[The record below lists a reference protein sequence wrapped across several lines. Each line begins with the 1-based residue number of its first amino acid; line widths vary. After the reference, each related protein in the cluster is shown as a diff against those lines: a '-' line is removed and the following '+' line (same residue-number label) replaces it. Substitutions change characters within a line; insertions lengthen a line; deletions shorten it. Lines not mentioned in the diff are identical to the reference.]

1 MPFHNLRIALRA
13 QIAAMQLRRK
23 CNLPFTDSEKNVE
36 GYTEL
41 VKKLLRL
48 KYEGGTNCQRFVTLY
63 TEWLKLEVS
72 TSLHGI
78 VCYPAN
84 AGTLPKN
91 LEEMGYALFNYKFG
105 QRAPDEKLY
114 ASSRVLQCLFPRGVS
129 VLSKDGVPQNLF
141 FGIPKFSG
149 ASKDDDDD
157 LTGAKKTDFFKADN
171 FLTPGKSLKDVH
183 QIFVTEKS
191 NGENAKVGLVLIEG
205 KVYLWSGSKQTVTIT
220 DPEVDPKLCGLTE
233 EEHKRYP
240 GKTIAQM
247 WWNYWNSLSEAS
259 KTYLK
264 GEFSSGNI
272 TTIMGEVNRPWS
284 EHLVPITKPR
294 LDLFTLLG
302 RDGIAVSP
310 HKFLNWCNQMGIKE
324 GDEGVV
330 RVQISVHNLEQGQS
344 APAEVERIKKE
355 LQEKT
360 RDLKSVTTE
369 GNVLY
374 LTDAAG
380 EVVQVVK
387 VKSFA
392 YTIVRGIREAAGNAF
407 FRLKKEQLKQLT
419 FEDVIKTLKK
429 RLLSAANKSFLAGW
443 SEDLKA
449 EAEKWA
455 LAYGQLIL
463 EGFDSYSSV
472 GEWQKAKIHLF
483 RGKFATMW
491 RDVFAPRFEELALRT
506 WPDYS
511 PKNDAVTT
519 KFIELLNETESR
531 FLAEFLGRLK
541 MKKKNG
547 KLVTAEELGEQLK
560 VEFAKPKPGKKASAQ
575 EKLDFFGR
583 LLEAA
588 KGGGGEKDN

>member
-1 MPFHNLRIALRA
+1 MPMRNLSVALRA
-13 QIAAMQLRRK
+13 KISAMQLRRK
-23 CNLPFTDSEKNVE
+23 CNLPFTVSEESVE

-48 KYEGGTNCQRFVTLY
+48 KYKGGTNCQRFVTHY

-84 AGTLPKN
+84 AGSLPKN

-105 QRAPDEKLY
+105 QKAPDEKLY

-171 FLTPGKSLKDVH
+171 FLTPGKSLKDVL

-233 EEHKRYP
+233 EEHSPYP
-240 GKTIAQM
+240 GNTIAQM
-247 WWNYWNSLSEAS
+247 WWNYWSSISEAS
-259 KTYLK
+259 KAYLT

-272 TTIMGEVNRPWS
+272 TTFMGEINTPWS

-294 LDLFTLLG
+294 LDLFTFLG
-302 RDGIAVSP
+302 KDGIAVSP

-330 RVQISVHNLEQGQS
+330 RVQISVYNLEQGQS
-344 APAEVERIKKE
+344 APAEVERIKEE
-355 LQEKT
+355 LQRST
-360 RDLKSVTTE
+360 RDLNSVTTE
-369 GNVLY
+369 GYVLY
-374 LTDAAG
+374 LIDAIG

-407 FRLKKEQLKQLT
+407 FRLRKLTT
-419 FEDVIKTLKK
+419 FEDVIKTLRK

-443 SEDLKA
+443 SEGLKV

-455 LAYGQLIL
+455 LAYGKLIL
-463 EGFDSYSSV
+463 DGFESYSNL
-472 GEWQKAKIHLF
+472 GEWQEAKMSLY
-483 RGKFATMW
+483 RGKFATNW
-491 RDVFAPRFEELALRT
+491 RDVFAPRCEELAAIP

-511 PKNDAVTT
+511 PTNDVVTT
-519 KFIELLNETESR
+519 KFIELLKKDMTKV
-531 FLAEFLGRLK
+531 FCKEFLGRLK
-541 MKKKNG
+541 KKKKNG
-547 KLVTAEELGEQLK
+547 KLVTAEELGEQLQVAFDK
-560 VEFAKPKPGKKASAQ
+560 AKPGKKASA
-575 EKLDFFGR
+575 EKKLDFFGR
-583 LLEAA
+583 LLETA

>member
-1 MPFHNLRIALRA
+1 MPIDRAALLAALRA

-23 CNLPFTDSEKNVE
+23 CKLPFTHFEKSVK
-36 GYTEL
+36 GYTKL

-48 KYEGGTNCQRFVTLY
+48 KYEGGTNCQRFVALY
-63 TEWLKLEVS
+63 TEWLKHEVS

-78 VCYPAN
+78 VRKHAN

-105 QRAPDEKLY
+105 QKAPDEKLY

-171 FLTPGKSLKDVH
+171 FLTPGKSLKDVR

-220 DPEVDPKLCGLTE
+220 DPEVDPELCGLTQ
-233 EEHKRYP
+233 EEHSPYP
-240 GKTIAQM
+240 GNTIAQM

-259 KTYLK
+259 KTYLE
-264 GEFSSGNI
+264 GEVSSGNI
-272 TTIMGEVNRPWS
+272 TTIMGEINTPWS
-284 EHLVPITKPR
+284 EHLVPITTPR
-294 LDLFTLLG
+294 LDLFTFLG
-302 RDGIAVSP
+302 KDGIAVSP
-310 HKFLNWCNQMGIKE
+310 RKFLNWCDQMGIEE
-324 GDEGVV
+324 GVEGVV
-330 RVQISVHNLEQGQS
+330 RVQISVYNLEQGQS

-355 LQEKT
+355 LQGST
-360 RDLKSVTTE
+360 RNLNSVTTE
-369 GNVLY
+369 GYVLY
-374 LTDAAG
+374 LTDAIG

-392 YTIVRGIREAAGNAF
+392 YTIVRGIREAVGNAF
-407 FRLKKEQLKQLT
+407 FRLGKKQLT
-419 FEDVIKTLKK
+419 FEEVIENLKK

-463 EGFDSYSSV
+463 EGFEPYSSV
-472 GEWQKAKIHLF
+472 EEWRKAKIHLF

-491 RDVFAPRFEELALRT
+491 RDVFAPRFEELASIP

-511 PKNDAVTT
+511 PTNDAVTT
-519 KFIELLNETESR
+519 KFIELLNGSKSR
-531 FLAEFLGRLK
+531 FRKEFLGRLK

-560 VEFAKPKPGKKASAQ
+560 FAFDKAKPGKKESAKV
-575 EKLDFFGR
+575 KLDFFGR

>member
-1 MPFHNLRIALRA
+1 MPVHNLRVALRA
-13 QIAAMQLRRK
+13 KIAAMQLRRK
-23 CNLPFTDSEKNVE
+23 CYLPFTHSEKSVE
-36 GYTEL
+36 GYTKL

-48 KYEGGTNCQRFVTLY
+48 KYTGGINSPRFVTCY

-84 AGTLPKN
+84 AGSLPEN
-91 LEEMGYALFNYKFG
+91 LEEEGYTLFNYKFG
-105 QRAPDEKLY
+105 QKAPDEKLY
-114 ASSRVLQCLFPRGVS
+114 ASSRVIQCLFPRGVS
-129 VLSKDGVPQNLF
+129 VLLKDGVPQNLF

-171 FLTPGKSLKDVH
+171 FLTPGKSLKDVR

-191 NGENAKVGLVLIEG
+191 NGENAKMGCVLIEG
-205 KVYLWSGSKQTVTIT
+205 KLYLWSGSKQTVTIM
-220 DPEVDPKLCGLTE
+220 DPVVDPKLCGLTE
-233 EEHKRYP
+233 KKHSRYP
-240 GKTIAQM
+240 GNTIAQM
-247 WWNYWNSLSEAS
+247 WWCYWNSLSEAS
-259 KTYLK
+259 KTFLTE
-264 GEFSSGNI
+264 EFRSGNI
-272 TTIMGEVNRPWS
+272 TTIMGEINTPWS

-310 HKFLNWCNQMGIKE
+310 SKFLNWCNQMGIKE

-355 LQEKT
+355 LQEST
-360 RDLKSVTTE
+360 RDLNSVTTE
-369 GNVLY
+369 GYVLY
-374 LTDAAG
+374 LTDAIG

-392 YTIVRGIREAAGNAF
+392 YTIVRAIREAVGNAF
-407 FRLKKEQLKQLT
+407 FRLGKKKKPT
-419 FEDVIKTLKK
+419 FEEVIKTLQK
-429 RLLSAANKSFLAGW
+429 RLLSAANKPFLDGW

-455 LAYGQLIL
+455 LAYGMLIL

-472 GEWQKAKIHLF
+472 EEWRDAKIHLF

-491 RDVFAPRFEELALRT
+491 RDVFAPRCEELASMP

-511 PKNDAVTT
+511 PTNDAVTT
-519 KFIELLNETESR
+519 KFIELLNEAKTS
-531 FLAEFLGRLK
+531 FCKEFLGRLK
-541 MKKKNG
+541 KKKKNG
-547 KLVTAEELGEQLK
+547 KLVTAEELGEQLQVALVK
-560 VEFAKPKPGKKASAQ
+560 AKKPGKKASAQ